1 MPLTPQ
7 RKQELIKD
15 YQVHETDTG
24 STELQVAILTEKI
37 VRLSAHLK
45 NNNNDHSSRRGLL
58 QAIGQRKRLLAYI
71 QKHDRDRY
79 RPLIERLG
87 IRG

>member
-7 RKQELIKD
+7 RKQELIRD
-15 YQVHETDTG
+15 YQIHETDTG
-24 STELQVAILTEKI
+24 STELQIAILTERI
-37 VRLSAHLK
+37 NRLSAHLK
-45 NNNNDHSSRRGLL
+45 NNNNDHASRRGLL
-58 QAIGQRKRLLAYI
+58 QMIGQRKRLLAYV
-71 QKHDRDRY
+71 QKENQERY